1 MVEDPFKLSNPLV
14 TDLHSCQEMSLQSGL
29 VSDLQ
34 SVVLSVLH
42 VYVFVISVSFTW
54 VASKSYNLDF

>member
-1 MVEDPFKLSNPLV
+1 MTN
-14 TDLHSCQEMSLQSGL
+14 LHSCQEMSLQSGL

-54 VASKSYNLDF
+54 VASKSYNVDF

>member
-1 MVEDPFKLSNPLV
+1 
-14 TDLHSCQEMSLQSGL
+14 MSLQSGL

-54 VASKSYNLDF
+54 VASKSYNLEF